1 MGSLTSE
8 NVIGIYHL
16 MVTTSQ
22 NSVIV
27 GSLLGDLHV
36 QKNLSSTNR
45 CRLRFCHSIKQKE
58 YVDWKYTIFKDDF
71 CKKTQ
76 VPYQTNRN
84 ECAFYTSVK

>member
-8 NVIGIYHL
+8 NVIGFSHF

-36 QKNLSSTNR
+36 QKNLSSTND
-45 CRLRFCHSIKQKE
+45 LFDVYDVFVI
-58 YVDWKYTIFKDDF
+58 VLN
-71 CKKTQ
+71 KK
-76 VPYQTNRN
+76 NM
-84 ECAFYTSVK
+84 